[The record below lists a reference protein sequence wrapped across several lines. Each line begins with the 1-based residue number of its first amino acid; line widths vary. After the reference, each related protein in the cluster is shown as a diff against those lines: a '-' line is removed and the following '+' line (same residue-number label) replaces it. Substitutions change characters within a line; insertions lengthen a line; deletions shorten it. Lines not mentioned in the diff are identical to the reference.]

1 MASIKEL
8 RQKIGSLKNTNKI
21 TSAMKLVASSKLK
34 KAQDALNRNSPY
46 LANLTGIVQRVV
58 RSVGASSF
66 YLLKPVYEP
75 KNIRVILFSSDK
87 GLCGSFNAALFKMLQ
102 NQIKGEWGHV
112 NVEVIALG
120 KKGSE
125 YFSRRFPVKNLVIKP
140 GIPAK
145 VPVSI
150 AQELTKSCIEDF
162 KAKKIDAVYLAY
174 NHFASMI
181 AQQPTLTQILPL
193 TLPKSEAKIPCLDY
207 FCEPDVNDMLNLMIP
222 QLIQSVMFRAMLE
235 NVLGFNAAQM
245 NAMDSATKNS
255 KDLIGRYTLSM
266 NRARQTAITT
276 ELSEI
281 VAGAESL
288 KN

>member
-46 LANLTGIVQRVV
+46 LNNLNGIVQRVI
-58 RSVGASSF
+58 RSVGGSSF
-66 YLLKPVYEP
+66 DLLKPAKDL
-75 KNIRVILFSSDK
+75 KNIRVILLSSDK
-87 GLCGSFNAALFKMLQ
+87 GLCGSFNAALFKTLQ
-102 NQIKGEWGHV
+102 NQIKGDWSHL

-120 KKGSE
+120 RKGSE

-150 AQELTKSCIEDF
+150 AQELTKSCVEDF
-162 KAKKIDAVYLAY
+162 RAKKIDAVYLVY
-174 NHFASMI
+174 NHFVSMI
-181 AQQPTLTQILPL
+181 SQQPTINQILPV
-193 TLPKSEAKIPCLDY
+193 TLPKDEGKGCLDY
-207 FCEPDVNDMLNLMIP
+207 IYEPDTNEMLNLLIP
-222 QLIQSVMFRAMLE
+222 QLVQSVMFRSMLE
-235 NVLGFNAAQM
+235 SVLGFNAAQM